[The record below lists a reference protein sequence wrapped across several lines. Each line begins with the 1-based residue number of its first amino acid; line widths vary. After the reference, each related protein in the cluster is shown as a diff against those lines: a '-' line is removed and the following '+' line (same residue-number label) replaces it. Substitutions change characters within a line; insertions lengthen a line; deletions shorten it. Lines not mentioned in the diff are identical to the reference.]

1 MERRRLL
8 SQEAQT
14 PAGGADSLQDRLG
27 VQRRR
32 EAAMSGPGAARM
44 TIRTILTAGL
54 LVAASGLPLSGVGE
68 QQAAT
73 RTGRPKPQVEFVQT
87 VGCVERRTRED
98 TTWWL
103 TRAAEPT
110 VTRQGVF
117 NEVQVEEARQTA
129 PGTGE
134 FRLIGVADFLTAEG
148 LLNFGDRA
156 LFTEPD
162 QINASGELRPG
173 RTVLV
178 KGLLIETDD
187 ESRINL
193 MSVVGLAD
201 TCP

>member
-1 MERRRLL
+1 
-8 SQEAQT
+8 
-14 PAGGADSLQDRLG
+14 
-27 VQRRR
+27 
-32 EAAMSGPGAARM
+32 MSGPGTARM
-44 TIRTILTAGL
+44 TIRTILTRGL
-54 LVAASGLPLSGVGE
+54 LVAASGLPLSGAGE

-73 RTGRPKPQVEFVQT
+73 STPKPQVEFIQT
-87 VGCVERRTRED
+87 VGCVERRTREN

-129 PGTGE
+129 PGAGE

-156 LFTEPD
+156 LFTDPD
-162 QINASGELRPG
+162 QINASGELRAG

-178 KGLLIETDD
+178 KGLLIETDG

-201 TCP
+201 TCD

>member
-1 MERRRLL
+1 
-8 SQEAQT
+8 
-14 PAGGADSLQDRLG
+14 
-27 VQRRR
+27 
-32 EAAMSGPGAARM
+32 M
-44 TIRTILTAGL
+44 TIRTGLTAGL
-54 LVAASGLPLSGVGE
+54 LVAAIGFPLAGSGE
-68 QQAAT
+68 QRAAT
-73 RTGRPKPQVEFVQT
+73 RRPKPQVEFVQT
-87 VGCVERRTRED
+87 VGCVERRTRQD
-98 TTWWL
+98 STWWL

-110 VTRQGVF
+110 VTRAGVF
-117 NEVQVEEARQTA
+117 NEVQIDEARETRL
-129 PGTGE
+129 GDGE
-134 FRLIGVADFLTAEG
+134 FRLIGFADFLTPEG

>member
-1 MERRRLL
+1 
-8 SQEAQT
+8 
-14 PAGGADSLQDRLG
+14 
-27 VQRRR
+27 
-32 EAAMSGPGAARM
+32 MSGPGTARM
-44 TIRTILTAGL
+44 TIRTILTTGL
-54 LVAASGLPLSGVGE
+54 LVAASGLPLSGAGE

-73 RTGRPKPQVEFVQT
+73 RTRRPKPQVEFVQT

-98 TTWWL
+98 TSWWL

-129 PGTGE
+129 PGAGE

-148 LLNFGDRA
+148 LLNFGARA

-162 QINASGELRPG
+162 QINASGELRAG

-178 KGLLIETDD
+178 KGLLIETDG

-201 TCP
+201 TCD